1 MKKIKKSTINVTA
14 KTHEAIKEE
23 SQKAGMTQMEFLEFL
38 VKEHRRTQKMKK
50 KQKDKLRIEDMTEG
64 EILAFIAKAL
74 DHLSNRNDVSKLISF
89 IRRQEKELLTPMQT
103 SITNLTVILDQVL
116 TILKQL

>member
-74 DHLSNRNDVSKLISF
+74 DHLSKRNDVSKLISF
-89 IRRQEKELLTPMQT
+89 IRKQEQEILTPMQ
-103 SITNLTVILDQVL
+103 NDMVQ
-116 TILKQL
+116 LKDFFSQLMTTLQGL

>member
-1 MKKIKKSTINVTA
+1 MKKIKKSTINVTT